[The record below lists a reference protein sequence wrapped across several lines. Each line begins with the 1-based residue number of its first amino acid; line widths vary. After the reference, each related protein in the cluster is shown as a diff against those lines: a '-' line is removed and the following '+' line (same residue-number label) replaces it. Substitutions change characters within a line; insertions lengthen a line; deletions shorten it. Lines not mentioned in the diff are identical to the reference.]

1 MYRAWLSRLEKLRQC
16 NKLQMFHRECELA
29 ETWMA
34 ARESSLQDA
43 ASSNQGGDTVDA
55 LIKKYDD
62 FDRAIATQVIKGKF
76 ITLYSYINRH
86 IKYMLQLQLHYI
98 DT

>member
-1 MYRAWLSRLEKLRQC
+1 MVLCDIFRAWLSRLEKLRQC

-62 FDRAIATQVIKGKF
+62 FDRAIATQVKSN
-76 ITLYSYINRH
+76 SYI
-86 IKYMLQLQLHYI
+86 ILLVYVKYI
-98 DT
+98 I